1 MRRIAARGLAAGLLV
16 TLGLPPFGWWPLAL
30 AGVAVLVGGQD
41 RVAGRR
47 ARLTLGVAFG
57 FGFLGP
63 GLWWMTEFSLPGWL
77 LATLLE
83 TAIVAVAVA
92 VVPARSWLLPATLLL
107 ADAFR
112 GIWPFGGV
120 PIATTFDTQI
130 GGPLLQ
136 TARLGGGLLV
146 TVLVVLT
153 GIALAR
159 RRLGPLL
166 LVVLVTI
173 AAYHAPDGRAVDP
186 LRAAVVQGGG
196 ARGTRAIDTSE
207 AAVFRAHVAAT
218 ERVPDGVDLIL
229 WPEDVVDVEVD
240 ADHRNVN
247 ATAEGARLATI
258 ADEHGA
264 TVVAGVIEGED
275 DQPFRNVAQAW
286 LPDGRPGPRYEKH
299 QRVPFG
305 EWIPF
310 RSLVERVADV
320 SAVPRDARVGRGPS
334 TLRTPAGRLGLTIS
348 FEVFFARRAR
358 AAVREG
364 GEVLLVP
371 TNASSYSSTQM
382 PALEL
387 GAARLRA
394 IETGRDLLQA
404 APTGFSATVNHRG
417 NVERHTDLGERA
429 VLDVTVARRRGTTLY
444 TRLGDVPLVGSAV
457 LWVGGWVG
465 WSALRRRR
473 RRRRAPRRPSALRIA
488 ST

>member
-30 AGVAVLVGGQD
+30 AGIAVLVRGQD
-41 RVAGRR
+41 RITGRR
-47 ARLTLGVAFG
+47 PRLTLGVAFG
-57 FGFLGP
+57 LGFLGP

-77 LATLLE
+77 LASLLE
-83 TAIVAVAVA
+83 AAIVAVAVA

-120 PIATTFDTQI
+120 PIATVFDSQV

-136 TARLGGGLLV
+136 AARLGGGLLV

-153 GIALAR
+153 GLALAR

-173 AAYHAPDGRAVDP
+173 AAYHAPDGRAVGSI
-186 LRAAVVQGGG
+186 RAAAVQGGG

-218 ERVPDGVDLIL
+218 ERVSGDVDLIL

-240 ADHRNVN
+240 ADRENVH
-247 ATAEGARLATI
+247 ATPEGRRLAAI
-258 ADEHGA
+258 AAERGA
-264 TVVAGVIEGED
+264 TVVAGVIEGEG
-275 DQPFRNVAQAW
+275 DQPFRNVAQVW

-310 RSLVERVADV
+310 RSLVEQLADV

-334 TLRTPAGRLGLTIS
+334 SLRTPAGRLGVTIS

-358 AAVREG
+358 AAVRDG

-387 GAARLRA
+387 GAAQLRA
-394 IETGRDLLQA
+394 VETGRDVLQA

-417 NVERHTDLGERA
+417 NVERYTDLGHRA
-429 VLDVTVARRRGTTLY
+429 VLDASVERRHGTTLY
-444 TRLGDVPLVGSAV
+444 TRLGDGPVVGGAV
-457 LWVGGWVG
+457 VWVGAWLG
-465 WSALRRRR
+465 WSTLRR
-473 RRRRAPRRPSALRIA
+473 RRRRAPRRPPALRIGPA
-488 ST
+488 